1 MLRHVVL
8 TVLLCLHLYPS
19 TCWGQTPKALP
30 ESWYLNI
37 GLSSG
42 ISYTKYNGGLT
53 RGNIG
58 NGLKEQFGKI
68 DALHL
73 AVYQTRTMHVLDGL
87 SWTFFDRSVKVKNV
101 TAQSSEVED
110 ASSIGGVSTLFEM
123 NYFFDRILRGPFI
136 AGGIGVSNIV
146 ITKERDT
153 RGENTLRSD
162 WGPAFK
168 IGGGYAFERNK
179 MESAFLTG
187 VEITNINTRFENL
200 LGEKDNWG
208 LTRVTGYVSILF

>member
-1 MLRHVVL
+1 MLQYVIL
-8 TVLLCLHLYPS
+8 TVLLCLS
-19 TCWGQTPKALP
+19 SFSSICWGQTPKELP

-37 GLSSG
+37 GLSG
-42 ISYTKYNGGLT
+42 GTSYTRYYGGLT

-73 AVYQTRTMHVLDGL
+73 AVYRTSTMHILDGL
-87 SWTFFDRSVKVKNV
+87 SWTFFDSSVKVKNV
-101 TAQSSEVED
+101 TGQSSEIED
-110 ASSIGGVSTLFEM
+110 TSSIGGVSTLLEIG
-123 NYFFDRILRGPFI
+123 YFFDRILRGPFI
-136 AGGIGVSNIV
+136 EGGIGVSNIV
-146 ITKERDT
+146 IAKEKDT
-153 RGENTLRSD
+153 GGENTLRSD

-187 VEITNINTRFENL
+187 IEIMNINTQFENP

-208 LTRVTGYVSILF
+208 LTRITGYVSLLF